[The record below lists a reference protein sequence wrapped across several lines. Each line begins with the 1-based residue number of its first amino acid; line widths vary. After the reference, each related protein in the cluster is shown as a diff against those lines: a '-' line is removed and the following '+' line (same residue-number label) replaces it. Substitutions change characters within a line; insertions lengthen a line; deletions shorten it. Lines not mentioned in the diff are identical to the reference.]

1 MSITYE
7 CSGIESL
14 VLQAEEGNTITTE
27 TYGPIM
33 PITIDCP
40 PEQTSTL
47 STLRTKTVSSAV
59 APGSVGAHL
68 LKYNWGIS
76 DIDGTGSPLETIQ
89 TTYHRVYTL
98 QDKPSRIGW
107 TGTKPWVPILEIGC
121 NLAEGATGDWTVRAY
136 LQEGIYN
143 SLWTTKDMYFL
154 KKLSAIHYDS
164 GGASFVPV
172 KIRFYVPLIFY
183 STPFYLADL
192 LDYLQT
198 SPWGKDALG
207 FNCYSYNGLY
217 LIVSNQLGT
226 PLYGRFIARPIP
238 PGESYPPYLSTKCLL
253 PSGKSPKLDDFETHF
268 AVTENWTPI
277 GEGLLQGLFWDSSNK
292 FHCSGGIVDPCDGS
306 TVEPCPTFQNYYFY
320 VKQIPQTFYLEYL
333 FTNTDIYT
341 KWYFFSSI
349 NKRR

>member
-1 MSITYE
+1 MVRNQQLQMSITYE

-217 LIVSNQLGT
+217 LIASNQLGT
-226 PLYGRFIARPIP
+226 PLYGRMIRTFSSAFL
-238 PGESYPPYLSTKCLL
+238 GTKCLL
-253 PSGKSPKLDDFETHF
+253 PSGSTSAIGGESFETHF
-268 AVTENWTPI
+268 AVTENYTLPDKGI
-277 GEGLLQGLFWDSSNK
+277 FWDSTNMYHQ
-292 FHCSGGIVDPCDGS
+292 FGS
-306 TVEPCPTFQNYYFY
+306 TADPCPTDQDQYIYAR
-320 VKQIPQTFYLEYL
+320 KLAEEDEYL
-333 FTNTDIYT
+333 PYFFTNDDIDT
-341 KWYFFSSI
+341 TWFFFRTI
-349 NKRR
+349 NTRKKQ